1 MKKQNET
8 NIKNEKYYWKERLL
22 ENDSL
27 EVSVI
32 VSKTTNKKYVQKKY
46 KFHNK
51 NEMLQNDKNNKK
63 FVSEIKAMKAIN
75 SPFVVKLKE
84 IYATTIPEWSLN
96 IIMEYVDGNNL
107 QKEINEGKHFS
118 FEQITDW
125 IIYICLGLHEIHSH
139 NIIHRDLKPAN
150 IFLTKDKR
158 AKIGDFDQSKLLKS
172 KNDLTTSK
180 VGTLIFQSPEKY
192 KREQYYTDDDM
203 WSLGIIIYELITL
216 EHPFN
221 LKNNFENN
229 LLNGKYPTLGENV
242 EEEFKQLV
250 GNLLKVN
257 RKDRPSAI
265 EVLKMDFITKR
276 MKVLLD
282 TKKITKEDIPTELYT
297 VIMAVTDYSKIN
309 TEIINTP
316 IKMNAQPIDQNHRY
330 SESFQ
335 ILNDDTDSP
344 RETIT
349 QRVSKKSEL
358 LINEV
363 INNRMSK
370 SQAEKYREVSNNLIR
385 NIGNDAFNNL
395 LNLAKKHD
403 NYGLNDF
410 KENIKLSLQI
420 DHKSISEIDKT
431 LKLIDDIY
439 SIIKSIC

>member
-1 MKKQNET
+1 MIQMPICVASCVANGGELRNRENGKK
-8 NIKNEKYYWKERLL
+8 
-22 ENDSL
+22 
-27 EVSVI
+27 
-32 VSKTTNKKYVQKKY
+32 
-46 KFHNK
+46 
-51 NEMLQNDKNNKK
+51 
-63 FVSEIKAMKAIN
+63 
-75 SPFVVKLKE
+75 
-84 IYATTIPEWSLN
+84 
-96 IIMEYVDGNNL
+96 
-107 QKEINEGKHFS
+107 
-118 FEQITDW
+118 
-125 IIYICLGLHEIHSH
+125 
-139 NIIHRDLKPAN
+139 
-150 IFLTKDKR
+150 
-158 AKIGDFDQSKLLKS
+158 KS

-229 LLNGKYPTLGENV
+229 LLNGKYPPLGENV

-250 GNLLKVN
+250 DNLLKVN
-257 RKDRPSAI
+257 GKDRPSAI
-265 EVLKMDFITKR
+265 EVLNMDFIKKR
-276 MKVLLD
+276 IKVLLD
-282 TKKITKEDIPTELYT
+282 TKQITKEDIPRELYA

-309 TEIINTP
+309 TENINTP
-316 IKMNAQPIDQNHRY
+316 IKIDAKPTAQNHRY

-335 ILNDDTDSP
+335 IFNSDSP

-349 QRVSKKSEL
+349 QRVSKESEL
-358 LINEV
+358 LINKV

>member
-8 NIKNEKYYWKERLL
+8 NIKKEKYYWKQLL
-22 ENDSL
+22 LNNGSL

-46 KFHNK
+46 KFLDK
-51 NEMLQNDKNNKK
+51 KEMLQENKK

-84 IYATTIPEWSLN
+84 IYATTIPEFSLN

-107 QKEINEGKHFS
+107 QKEIDKGKS
-118 FEQITDW
+118 FLPEQITDL

-150 IFLTKDKR
+150 IFLTVDKR

-172 KNDLTTSK
+172 KNDLTSSK

-192 KREQYYTDDDM
+192 QHKQYYTDDDM

-216 EHPFN
+216 KHPFN
-221 LKNNFENN
+221 FEKNFENN
-229 LLNGKYPTLGENV
+229 LLKGKYPPLGENV
-242 EEEFKQLV
+242 EKEFKQLV
-250 GNLLKVN
+250 DNLLKVN
-257 RKDRPSAI
+257 GKDRPSAI
-265 EVLKMDFITKR
+265 EVLNMDFIKKR
-276 MKVLLD
+276 IKVLLD
-282 TKKITKEDIPTELYT
+282 TKQITKEDIPRELYA

-309 TEIINTP
+309 TENINTP
-316 IKMNAQPIDQNHRY
+316 IKMDAKPTAQNHRY

-335 ILNDDTDSP
+335 IFNSDSP

-349 QRVSKKSEL
+349 QRVSKESEL
-358 LINEV
+358 LINKV

-395 LNLAKKHD
+395 LNLAKNHD

-420 DHKSISEIDKT
+420 DRKSISEIDKT
-431 LKLIDDIY
+431 LKLIDDSY

>member
-8 NIKNEKYYWKERLL
+8 NIKNEKYCWKKYLL
-22 ENDSL
+22 KNAIL

-32 VSKTTNKKYVQKKY
+32 VSKTTNKNYVQKKY
-46 KFHNK
+46 KFTNK
-51 NEMLQNDKNNKK
+51 NEMLKENKK
-63 FVSEIKAMKAIN
+63 FVSEIKAMKKIN

-107 QKEINEGKHFS
+107 QKEIDERKHFK
-118 FEQITDW
+118 FDQITDW
-125 IIYICLGLHEIHSH
+125 IIYICLGLYEIHSH

-158 AKIGDFDQSKLLKS
+158 AKIGDFDTSKLLKS

-180 VGTLIFQSPEKY
+180 VGTMIFQSPEKY
-192 KREQYYTDDDM
+192 QCKQYSTDDDM

-216 EHPFN
+216 KHPFPFGMNFDIN
-221 LKNNFENN
+221 LSTS
-229 LLNGKYPTLGENV
+229 KYPPLGENV
-242 EEEFKQLV
+242 EKELKELV
-250 GNLLKVN
+250 NNLLKVN
-257 RKDRPSAI
+257 GKDRPSVI

-276 MKVLLD
+276 MKVLLN
-282 TKKITKEDIPTELYT
+282 TKQMTKEEIPTELYDVVT
-297 VIMAVTDYSKIN
+297 GVTDYSKIH
-309 TEIINTP
+309 TENINTP
-316 IKMNAQPIDQNHRY
+316 IKLNAKPTNQNYRY
-330 SESFQ
+330 SESFR
-335 ILNDDTDSP
+335 ILNSDNDSP
-344 RETIT
+344 RETII
-349 QRVSKKSEL
+349 QRVSKESGL

-420 DHKSISEIDKT
+420 DRKSISEINTT
-431 LKLIDDIY
+431 LKEIDDIY
-439 SIIKSIC
+439 YMIKSIC